1 MSSGWRGMLWPSR
14 GAIAVK
20 MDDGGTPP
28 GSNHSL
34 CPPALV
40 HPARPPRSSIKY
52 GWGPSVPTSQLNHLN
67 LVSTHTHKK
76 KLCKTLLP
84 RAICPL
90 RGMWLDC
97 VRARLMNLK
106 ASGRREGT
114 GILRNTDS
122 TFRHF
127 LSFPLLTYYLKKG
140 ICSSRSSALRRRE
153 LI

>member
-67 LVSTHTHKK
+67 LVPTHTQKNSA
-76 KLCKTLLP
+76 KLSSPERSVHFGECGLTVCQSQTDEPKGFWEERRDRNPQKHRQHFSPFFEFSIANILPEKRHLL
-84 RAICPL
+84 
-90 RGMWLDC
+90 
-97 VRARLMNLK
+97 
-106 ASGRREGT
+106 
-114 GILRNTDS
+114 
-122 TFRHF
+122 F
-127 LSFPLLTYYLKKG
+127 
-140 ICSSRSSALRRRE
+140 
-153 LI
+153 